1 MINGG
6 TFDKIVEQTAALG
19 VDTTGL
25 LAVKDSLLHT
35 DSVMF
40 LLAGYERILTTV
52 AVASIFAI
60 RKIQKEWCKKEKR
73 LLT

>member
-19 VDTTGL
+19 VDTAGQ

-35 DSVMF
+35 DSIMF
-40 LLAGYERILTTV
+40 LLAY
-52 AVASIFAI
+52 SMP
-60 RKIQKEWCKKEKR
+60 
-73 LLT
+73 